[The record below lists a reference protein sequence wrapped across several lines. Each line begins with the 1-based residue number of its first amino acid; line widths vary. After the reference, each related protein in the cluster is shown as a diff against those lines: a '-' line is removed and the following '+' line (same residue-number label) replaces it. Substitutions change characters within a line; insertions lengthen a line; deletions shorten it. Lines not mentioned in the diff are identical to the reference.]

1 MEGFTDLME
10 YLTIRLYKANEKIH
24 L

>member
-10 YLTIRLYKANEKIH
+10 YLTIRLYNANEIIQ